1 MSETTTTSNA
11 PAAPAAPA
19 TPATPAATAAP
30 PAPKA
35 DDPGPWTREIAG
47 IMAPLVAKAVED
59 ALAKLPKPEPAKS
72 SDADRLARLEQ
83 QLAQRVADEQ
93 RGRFEAEVLAGVP
106 ASNMAMARTLL
117 AGVVGSSTPDP
128 TKAAEVRARLEGLSP
143 TLYREPGSSF
153 AALPVKAGDG
163 SIDWQSV
170 TDLNQL
176 PEGSMHMIP
185 PEHWERL
192 TRGGGSSSSTLPK
205 TSTTLR
211 VAK

>member
-1 MSETTTTSNA
+1 MSETTTTQPSESA
-11 PAAPAAPA
+11 KTEPAKVEPVAAPAA
-19 TPATPAATAAP
+19 
-30 PAPKA
+30 KV
-35 DDPGPWTREIAG
+35 DDAGPWARELAG
-47 IMAPLVAKAVED
+47 IVGPLVAQAVAD
-59 ALAKLPKPEPAKS
+59 ALAKAQPKTEPAKPS
-72 SDADRLARLEQ
+72 GDSERIARLEQ

-93 RGRFEAEVLAGVP
+93 RSRFEAEVLAGVP
-106 ASNMAMARTLL
+106 ASNLAMARTLL

-128 TKAAEVRARLEGLSP
+128 AKVAEVRARLEGLSP